1 MVTASVPPPRDPAPG
16 GHSTPGQS
24 GLAYPLPAGMRD
36 LLPAEARAQA
46 ELSRGLLATFALH
59 GFELVIL
66 PLFEYAAVL
75 ERGLG
80 ALGEEE
86 LLRFVEPETGAV
98 VALRPDMTAQIARLI
113 ATRMSDA
120 RGPARLSYQG
130 SVLRRRRERARRE
143 QQIPQAG
150 IELVGLPGLAGD
162 LEVLGVASAAARAA
176 GLGDFTIDLG
186 HAGIASA
193 LLDSV
198 SEAGRAEIVEALGVR
213 DAHELTRRAEA
224 HGLKGPLLRALVE
237 LPLLHGSGALWPA
250 AEKVLAA
257 TPARA
262 CLEELR
268 RLADA
273 VGSAGL
279 APRLVVDLAETRDLA
294 YYSGPVFQ
302 LHAAG
307 PGRAVGSGGRY
318 DGLCERFG
326 RARPAAGFAFRLD
339 ELGWALTRAGRVA
352 ATPDRVLVCGS
363 EPAVLDALRGSRVA
377 CAPAPEGD
385 PLAYARA
392 FRYTHLVELTL
403 TTATLVSVEG
413 GTREALPRDPRALGA
428 AAAALLERSPEV
440 E

>member
-1 MVTASVPPPRDPAPG
+1 MTASVPPPRDPAPG
-16 GHSTPGQS
+16 GHSTPGRT

-36 LLPAEARAQA
+36 LLPVEARAQA
-46 ELSRGLLATFALH
+46 ELARGLLGTFALH
-59 GFELVIL
+59 GFELVTL

-80 ALGEEE
+80 ALAEEE

-113 ATRMSDA
+113 ATRMADVQ
-120 RGPARLSYQG
+120 GPARLSYQG

-176 GLGDFTIDLG
+176 GLTDFTLDLG

-193 LLDSV
+193 LLASV
-198 SEAGRAEIVEALGVR
+198 SEVGRTEIVEALGVR
-213 DAHELTRRAEA
+213 DTLELTRRAEA
-224 HGLKGPLLRALVE
+224 HGLRGPLLRAVAE
-237 LPLLHGSGALWPA
+237 LPLLHGSGDLWQA
-250 AEKVLAA
+250 AEKVLGA

-273 VGSAGL
+273 VGSAGF
-279 APRLVVDLAETRDLA
+279 APRLVVDLAETRNLA
-294 YYSGPVFQ
+294 YYTGPVFQ
-302 LHAAG
+302 LHATG
-307 PGRAVGSGGRY
+307 PGRAIGSGGRY

-326 RARPAAGFAFRLD
+326 RARPAAGFAFVLD
-339 ELGWALTRAGRVA
+339 ELGWALTSAGRVA
-352 ATPDRVLVCGS
+352 AAPERVLVSGA
-363 EPAVLDALRGSRVA
+363 EPAVLDGLRQSRVA
-377 CAPAPEGD
+377 CAVAPEGD
-385 PLAYARA
+385 PSAYARA
-392 FRYTHLVELTL
+392 FRYTHLVEITL
-403 TTATLVSVEG
+403 TTATLVSFEG
-413 GTREALPRDPRALGA
+413 GARQALPRDPRALGA
-428 AAAALLERSPEV
+428 AVAALLERGPEV
-440 E
+440 D